1 MIFNDFGEIPGIL
14 MNSRNLQTI
23 FRDFQLFR
31 KVSNEFQ
38 RFEAPDVLARLPT
51 CWQGHM
57 HWTRP
62 RDASL
67 LKPTPWTT
75 AHLIDLMWPTPLH
88 RWQIP
93 SIPNH
98 SNFSS
103 GHFVIIF
110 GPEILPY
117 ITILKLIGWSGKL
130 TKLLQRASCQAERA
144 YYHYYQF
151 RLNW

>member
-14 MNSRNLQTI
+14 VDSRNLQTI

-88 RWQIP
+88 RWRIP

-103 GHFVIIF
+103 GHFVIIS
-110 GPEILPY
+110 GPEILPH
-117 ITILKLIGWSGKL
+117 ITILKLIVENWFLVCFVFGKDSQNS
-130 TKLLQRASCQAERA
+130 TGVSYSVTLLK
-144 YYHYYQF
+144 
-151 RLNW
+151 